1 MLREAEFKPTPCEE
15 EILARCVDYDQFR
28 EEIGKGWLPQA
39 ERRILGKA
47 GLNNGKSAPAK
58 RPAQPSIT
66 CPECGSPRIWKDG
79 LRYVKTE
86 TAELPIQRYL
96 CRDCGRRF
104 SETMDLKI
112 KLNVSSQGFEQSNPG
127 NNLLQANILSGD
139 LPIQPVVKNPSFK
152 GSEDVASQLSSKQ
165 TMVGKHIN
173 TFVDYS
179 REHQVCVTE
188 LKDAKNLVGV
198 ESQLQEAKRGATTL
212 STAETKGKIVEY
224 SWFMKQEGYK
234 PACIKSYTS
243 SIEKL
248 VRKGA
253 NLMDPQQV
261 KRTIGSVDTWCD
273 GTKKCMAEA
282 YNVFTRMEHLTWEK
296 PRFKPR
302 SKLPFI
308 PTMQELDQLITGCGR
323 IMRAYLRGLKETG
336 ADPGE
341 LFMLEWKDVDFKR
354 KKVSINFP
362 VKNHNPRILKVSAE
376 WLMMLS
382 KLPRKSTRIWTAQY
396 DSHYNNFHQ
405 RRRRLAH
412 EYGNPRLQQICFRT
426 FRHWKGTMEY
436 HVTKDILHVKE
447 MLGHKTVKSTEIY
460 IHLEAQL
467 FESLESE
474 YEVRRARSIKGM
486 LALAAV
492 GFQKF
497 DEVDGV
503 HLYKK
508 PRAVDI

>member
-1 MLREAEFKPTPCEE
+1 MEVRGMPPS
-15 EILARCVDYDQFR
+15 ART
-28 EEIGKGWLPQA
+28 
-39 ERRILGKA
+39 ILGKKRE
-47 GLNNGKSAPAK
+47 LNKGKSAFHQLRKPLSEA
-58 RPAQPSIT
+58 PN
-66 CPECGSPRIWKDG
+66 CPECGSQRVWKDG
-79 LRYVKTE
+79 VRE
-86 TAELPIQRYL
+86 TKHGNVQRWL
-96 CRDCGRRF
+96 CRDCGLRF
-104 SETMDLKI
+104 SDPSHLKVELNISRQGRVNLKSIHDLGN
-112 KLNVSSQGFEQSNPG
+112 LNHVNRSTAHESLKNPSLTFSKDVG
-127 NNLLQANILSGD
+127 SHNFSIIEKSINNLLHHNG
-139 LPIQPVVKNPSFK
+139 
-152 GSEDVASQLSSKQ
+152 
-165 TMVGKHIN
+165 
-173 TFVDYS
+173 
-179 REHQVCVTE
+179 EHQVCVTKP
-188 LKDAKNLVGV
+188 KDAKNLVGV
-198 ESQLQEAKRGATTL
+198 ESLQEAKRGATTL

-224 SWFMKQEGYK
+224 SWFMKTEGYK

-253 NLMDPQQV
+253 HLMDPQQV
-261 KRTIGSVDTWCD
+261 KRTIAGVDTWCD

-336 ADPGE
+336 AGPNE

-376 WLMMLS
+376 WLTMLS
-382 KLPRKSTRIWTAQY
+382 KLPRKSTRIWNAQY

-405 RRRRLAH
+405 RRRRLAA
-412 EYGNPRLQQICFRT
+412 EYGNPRLKQICFRT

-436 HVTKDILHVKE
+436 HLTKDILHVKQ

-474 YEVRRARSIKGM
+474 YEVRRARSVKGM
-486 LALAAV
+486 MALAAV
-492 GFQKF
+492 GFEKF
-497 DEVDGV
+497 DEIEGV

-508 PRAVDI
+508 PRACEI

>member
-1 MLREAEFKPTPCEE
+1 MAE
-15 EILARCVDYDQFR
+15 
-28 EEIGKGWLPQA
+28 GKAASTSA

-47 GLNNGKSAPAK
+47 GLSNGKSALAK

-66 CPECGSPRIWKDG
+66 CPECGGPRIWKDG

-96 CRDCGRRF
+96 CRDCGFRF
-104 SETMDLKI
+104 SETSQPQVKVNI
-112 KLNVSSQGFEQSNPG
+112 STQNVKGLNPG
-127 NNLLQANILSGD
+127 SNFSDMDIVGRQL
-139 LPIQPVVKNPSFK
+139 SFK
-152 GSEDVASQLSSKQ
+152 KRFDSLSFQRGEDIASHNV
-165 TMVGKHIN
+165 TMVAKPIN
-173 TFVDYS
+173 SLRDYN
-179 REHQVCVTE
+179 RERQSMRHQ
-188 LKDAKNLVGV
+188 DNGAKNLVGV

-261 KRTIGSVDTWCD
+261 KRTIGSIDTWCD

-376 WLMMLS
+376 WLMMLQ
-382 KLPRKSTRIWTAQY
+382 KLPRKSTRIWNAQY
-396 DSHYNNFHQ
+396 DSHYSNFHQ

-412 EYGNPRLQQICFRT
+412 EYGNPRLKQICFRT

-436 HVTKDILHVKE
+436 HITKDILHVKE

-492 GFQKF
+492 GFTKF
-497 DEVDGV
+497 DEIEGV

-508 PRAVDI
+508 PKAAEI